1 MLYDLAI
8 PHRIQHHILLLLPQG
23 GAKGDAVD
31 APAVLVAA
39 VGGLLAPLGQRLHP
53 AHPPLVRTEGQQ
65 TLSARKRPQKYIF
78 F

>member
-39 VGGLLAPLGQRLHP
+39 VGGLLAPLGQRLR
-53 AHPPLVRTEGQQ
+53 APPPP
-65 TLSARKRPQKYIF
+65 PQYRYLGNKHLNFNTIK
-78 F
+78 